1 MFWLEKM
8 AKALNEVDAV
18 VMEQLTHAVVDGV
31 CGQNPPSFST
41 ISTVILF
48 VQMLGWSLTEN
59 K

>member
-1 MFWLEKM
+1 M